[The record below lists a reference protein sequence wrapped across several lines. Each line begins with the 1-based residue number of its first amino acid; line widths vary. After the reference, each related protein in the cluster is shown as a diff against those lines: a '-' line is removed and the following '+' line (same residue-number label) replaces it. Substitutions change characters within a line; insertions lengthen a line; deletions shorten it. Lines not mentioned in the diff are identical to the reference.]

1 MPGSSSPGTHLVQFQ
16 SLPTLLHGVI
26 TKRFMDDRRLEAG
39 QGQGIP
45 AVQVV
50 SESYK
55 VIRRFSHCKRSWQGK
70 EIHITELHLKPPQKY
85 DKEKPVIKTACI
97 RGPPVLSD
105 RYWTILNSN
114 SAIVKHLS
122 KINHLSLET
131 IFQ

>member
-1 MPGSSSPGTHLVQFQ
+1 MPGSSSPCTHLVQFQ

-55 VIRRFSHCKRSWQGK
+55 VIRKFFHCKRSWQGE
-70 EIHITELHLKPPQKY
+70 EIHITELYLKPPQKH
-85 DKEKPVIKTACI
+85 DGEEPDIKIACTQ
-97 RGPPVLSD
+97 GPPVLSD
-105 RYWTILNSN
+105 RYWTILYIN
-114 SAIVKHLS
+114 SAIVKHLY
-122 KINHLSLET
+122 KINHLSLIT
-131 IFQ
+131 TFQ